1 MEFLLNENKVWIP
14 DLSRLLSQQTAME
27 EGRASCQLHKSDSFN
42 MLNFMRWGRPW
53 DTCLTLPSSP
63 SATVLTAHAIISAVN
78 TQNNNNNNDNNNN
91 STWNSKSG
99 LVQK

>member
-42 MLNFMRWGRPW
+42 MLNFMR
-53 DTCLTLPSSP
+53 
-63 SATVLTAHAIISAVN
+63 
-78 TQNNNNNNDNNNN
+78 
-91 STWNSKSG
+91 
-99 LVQK
+99 